1 MTTEAEQGNLLN
13 FGVVVEC
20 KELSMLNT
28 IQYLSVPRVCL
39 KCTQSVS
46 GSSDQVG
53 LSHLGPSV
61 TISENIGPFLTIQ
74 DHLCPQGTISDIS
87 DHLGPSLNQSQ
98 KNPVGVSALL
108 TGKFLRVST
117 KLA

>member
-13 FGVVVEC
+13 FGVVIEC
-20 KELSMLNT
+20 KELSMHNT
-28 IQYLSVPRVCL
+28 IQCPSVPRVCL

-61 TISENIGPFLTIQ
+61 TISENIGPFLPPKTISAHKGPSQ
-74 DHLCPQGTISDIS
+74 IFQTIWDHL
-87 DHLGPSLNQSQ
+87 
-98 KNPVGVSALL
+98 
-108 TGKFLRVST
+108 
-117 KLA
+117 